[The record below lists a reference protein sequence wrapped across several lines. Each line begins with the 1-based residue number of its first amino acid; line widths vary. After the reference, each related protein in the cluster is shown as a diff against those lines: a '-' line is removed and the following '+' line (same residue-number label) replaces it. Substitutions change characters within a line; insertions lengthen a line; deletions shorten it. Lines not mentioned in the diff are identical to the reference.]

1 MSAKQG
7 RDGTQA
13 QNRFLVRNLTVDDDD
28 NKVHNPRGLGQEHL
42 NAW

>member
-7 RDGTQA
+7 RDGTQV
-13 QNRFLVRNLTVDDDD
+13 QNRFLVRNPTVDDDI
-28 NKVHNPRGLGQEHL
+28 NKVHNTRGLRQEHV